1 MSALDVQIL
10 NFIDMKLSI
19 LESNQTVAESVKKME
34 EYGVDSLLIRDD
46 GHIRGIVTYRDVLF
60 DVVSKGKDPSKTTLK
75 EIMKTPLLSIE
86 KNARVRDAITMMTKN
101 NVRRLIVLDNTVP
114 IGVISQKTLVG
125 NITQH
130 TIPLPE
136 LEMPSL
142 IRCPY
147 CSSVSSDKTALSTH
161 IDNFHIGKGLFEGN
175 MSRANDLG
183 SSNPPND
190 FPKTIYY

>member
-190 FPKTIYY
+190 FPKTIY

>member
-1 MSALDVQIL
+1 MSALDVQIS

-19 LESNQTVAESVKKME
+19 LESSQTVAESVKKME
-34 EYGVDSLLIRDD
+34 EYGIDSLLIRDE

-60 DVVSKGKDPSKTTLK
+60 DVVSKGKDPIKTTLK

-86 KNARVRDAITMMTKN
+86 KNARVRDAIALMTKN

-130 TIPLPE
+130 AIPLPE
-136 LEMPSL
+136 LEMPTL

-190 FPKTIYY
+190 FPKTI

>member
-1 MSALDVQIL
+1 MSALDVQIS

-34 EYGVDSLLIRDD
+34 EYGIDSLLIRDE
-46 GHIRGIVTYRDVLF
+46 GHIKGIVTYRDVLF
-60 DVVSKGKDPSKTTLK
+60 DVVSKGKDPIKTTLK

-86 KNARVRDAITMMTKN
+86 KDARVRDAIALMTKN
-101 NVRRLIVLDNTVP
+101 NVRRLIVLDNTIP

-130 TIPLPE
+130 AIPLPE
-136 LEMPSL
+136 LEMPTL

-190 FPKTIYY
+190 FPKTI

>member
-19 LESNQTVAESVKKME
+19 LESNQTVVESVKKME